1 MITINSHASSSQSR
15 VTINASNNTELL
27 SSVPANK
34 NEIDT
39 TSSMSSTLN
48 SSTLST
54 LALQLS
60 EAAAR
65 AEHRVGQGN
74 ENPLHSI
81 TGDNYLSN
89 KAQHDA
95 ALPSIQNPELLDRAR
110 QATGFVNGTDS
121 NPFKGLTRDQL
132 GLISQDDGGSFTVNE
147 RRAAWKALQS
157 ITPPTATNPKPTLAD
172 GRDIMVSRL
181 YPGHEP
187 PVAKPPATTYN
198 GTQNHADFLNRDDRA
213 LIADM
218 YAYATAEG
226 ADLSFVDQLAITL
239 GTYRHYS
246 DGRQLGG
253 SNVRY
258 DGEGYQVTFDL
269 KPEGTEIASRIL
281 KGSAIGSTRIDQG
294 FLRYILSPDQ
304 SAFQNVGGMP
314 FLERMVNKF
323 SSEGAGQPPL
333 GSEFTTFKTAKYEDH
348 IVQTTN
354 KNIRLPPSKALV
366 ARVNDVW
373 TLTELG
379 KSEGY
384 ILDKATGRVSKPKQ
398 LPLEVTSP
406 LAPQR
411 KTTRPTFL
419 DALRETR
426 DQLATR
432 RIWPGHLFKLMKN
445 YKP

>member
-1 MITINSHASSSQSR
+1 MITVNSHDSSSQSR
-15 VTINASNNTELL
+15 VTINASKNAEPL
-27 SSVPANK
+27 SSVPANR

-39 TSSMSSTLN
+39 ISSMSSTLN

-65 AEHRVGQGN
+65 AEHRVGQRN
-74 ENPLHSI
+74 DNPLHSI

-95 ALPSIQNPELLDRAR
+95 ELPSIQNPELLDRAR

-157 ITPPTATNPKPTLAD
+157 ITPSTETNPKPALAD

-181 YPGHEP
+181 YLGYEP

-226 ADLSFVDQLAITL
+226 ADLSFVDQVAITL

-258 DGEGYQVTFDL
+258 DGEGYQVTFEL
-269 KPEGTEIASRIL
+269 KPEGAAIASRIL
-281 KGSAIGSTRIDQG
+281 EGSAIGSTRIDQG

-304 SAFQNVGGMP
+304 RAFQHVGGIP

-323 SSEGAGQPPL
+323 SSEGADQPPL
-333 GSEFTTFKTAKYEDH
+333 GSEFATFKIAKFEDH
-348 IVQTTN
+348 VVQTTN
-354 KNIRLPPSKALV
+354 KNIRLPPSQSLTVKT
-366 ARVNDVW
+366 DEGW
-373 TLTELG
+373 SLTELG

-384 ILDKATGRVSKPKQ
+384 TLDKATGLLSK
-398 LPLEVTSP
+398 LV
-406 LAPQR
+406 APAEDKSVLTPER
-411 KTTRPTFL
+411 KTTRRTFL
-419 DALRETR
+419 DALRDTR
-426 DQLATR
+426 EQLATR